1 VTRIIAG
8 FAGSREIAVPKSGTR
23 PTSDRVREAIFSAL
37 DARDAIT
44 DARVLDLFAGSGAL
58 GLESLSRGAASVV
71 LVEKNA
77 KAAEIARK
85 NAELIRS
92 VGKLA
97 PACAQVV
104 VNTVAHFLDGHT
116 QSTFGDGGAG
126 SFDLVFIDPPY
137 DVVDSELDDVLAALA
152 PHLAPGAEVVVE
164 RSTRSAPP
172 RPPAGLT
179 LDKSK
184 AYGETTIHWLSR
196 D

>member
-1 VTRIIAG
+1 MTRIIAG

-44 DARVLDLFAGSGAL
+44 DGRVLDLFAGSGAL

-85 NAELIRS
+85 NAELIRL

-97 PACAQVV
+97 PDCAQVV
-104 VNTVAHFLDGHT
+104 VNTVAHFLDGRAE
-116 QSTFGDGGAG
+116 SNAG
-126 SFDLVFIDPPY
+126 TRSFDLVFIDPPY
-137 DVVDSELDDVLAALA
+137 DLADSELDDVLAALA
-152 PHLAPGAEVVVE
+152 PHLSPGAEVVVE
-164 RSTRSAPP
+164 RSTRSAVPQ
-172 RPPAGLT
+172 PPAGLT

-196 D
+196 DS

>member
-1 VTRIIAG
+1 
-8 FAGSREIAVPKSGTR
+8 
-23 PTSDRVREAIFSAL
+23 
-37 DARDAIT
+37 
-44 DARVLDLFAGSGAL
+44 
-58 GLESLSRGAASVV
+58 VV

-104 VNTVAHFLDGHT
+104 VNTVAHFLDGRADSSSDT
-116 QSTFGDGGAG
+116 G

-137 DVVDSELDDVLAALA
+137 DVADSELDDVLTTLN
-152 PHLAPGAEVVVE
+152 PHLSPGAEVVVE
-164 RSTRSAPP
+164 RSTRSAVPQ
-172 RPPAGLT
+172 PPAGLT

>member
-37 DARDAIT
+37 DARDSIT
-44 DARVLDLFAGSGAL
+44 DAHVLDLFAGSGAL

-85 NAELIRS
+85 NAELIRT
-92 VGKLA
+92 VGKLE

-104 VNTVAHFLDGHT
+104 VNTVAHFLDGRAD
-116 QSTFGDGGAG
+116 SAGIG

-137 DVVDSELDDVLAALA
+137 DVADSELDDVLAALA
-152 PHLAPGAEVVVE
+152 THLAPGAEVVVE
-164 RSTRSAPP
+164 RSTRSAAPQ
-172 RPPAGLT
+172 PPAGLT

-196 D
+196 DY